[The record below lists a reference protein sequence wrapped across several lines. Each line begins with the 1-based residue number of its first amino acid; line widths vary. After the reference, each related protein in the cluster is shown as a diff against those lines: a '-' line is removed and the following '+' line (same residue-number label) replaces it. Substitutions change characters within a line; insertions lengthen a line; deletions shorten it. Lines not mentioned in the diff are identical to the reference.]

1 MLGERIL
8 HLKERVIRMAVL
20 AEAMIEHSVRGL
32 KERQA
37 DLLRQ
42 VVDVEEPQ
50 LNALEME
57 VEELCTRII
66 ALYEPK
72 ARDLRQILA
81 AVRMS
86 IDLERIGDHAV
97 NVAQSSLFLVE
108 RPEVKP
114 LEDTPRMADLSIAMM
129 RDSVD
134 AFIRGDVDLARDVLG
149 RDDAVDELC
158 AKIVRD
164 LLPLMAADAAVIER
178 AMKLVRV
185 VQNLERIADL
195 STNICEQVI
204 YLEEGY
210 NVKHHHTGESPESR
224 GPAGREA

>member
-1 MLGERIL
+1 M
-8 HLKERVIRMAVL
+8 HLKERVIRMATL

-32 KERQA
+32 KERQT
-37 DLLRQ
+37 DILRQ
-42 VVDVEEPQ
+42 VIDVEEPQ

-97 NVAQSSLFLVE
+97 NIAQSSLFLVE

-134 AFIRGDVDLARDVLG
+134 AFIRGDAELARDVLG
-149 RDDAVDELC
+149 RDDAVDALC

-164 LLPLMAADAAVIER
+164 LLPLMATDAAVIER

-204 YLEEGY
+204 YLEEGH
-210 NVKHHHTGESPESR
+210 NVKHHHVDD
-224 GPAGREA
+224 GPATEGPGGRVS